1 MKWVLALA
9 GVGWVVHH
17 FGWSATFAVLTAC
30 VVAAIV
36 LIALVGPEEKR
47 LMAAHA
53 AASAR

>member
-1 MKWVLALA
+1 MAST

-17 FGWSATFAVLTAC
+17 FGWGTTFAVLTAC

-53 AASAR
+53 AASER